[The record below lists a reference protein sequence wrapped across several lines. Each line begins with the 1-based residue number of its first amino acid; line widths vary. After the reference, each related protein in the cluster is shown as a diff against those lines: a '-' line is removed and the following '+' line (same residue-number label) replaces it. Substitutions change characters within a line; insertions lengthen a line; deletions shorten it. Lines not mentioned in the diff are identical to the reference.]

1 MKAATFGAWAF
12 CCTPCWRGECPS
24 GLHPI
29 CPLPLPPAL
38 VYRLGWCLSDG
49 KDSSLLQE
57 GLETGAW
64 YCLWELHL
72 GEKVPPLGAPT
83 PKGETQCPL
92 ATPAARME
100 ARGYTHTGWTFL
112 QIHSICQWTQ

>member
-1 MKAATFGAWAF
+1 M
-12 CCTPCWRGECPS
+12 
-24 GLHPI
+24 
-29 CPLPLPPAL
+29 
-38 VYRLGWCLSDG
+38 SDG